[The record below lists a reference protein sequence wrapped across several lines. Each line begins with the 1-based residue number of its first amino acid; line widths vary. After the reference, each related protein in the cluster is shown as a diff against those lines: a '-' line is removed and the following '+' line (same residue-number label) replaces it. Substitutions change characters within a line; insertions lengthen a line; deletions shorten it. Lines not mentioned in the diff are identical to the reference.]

1 MKRYLSI
8 ILVTLI
14 IFFFGCSPKKIAKS
28 PEPPQPEPMKDIR
41 KVEPKEMVSQKED
54 VREGI
59 EKETITEK
67 ELARLQPADMKP
79 TEKELSIKVGDIY
92 FDFDQYDI
100 REDAKQILKEVA
112 SILLKNN
119 KIKVIVEGHCDE
131 RGTNEYNLALGE
143 KRANSVKQY
152 LIAMGIP
159 SNRISTVSYGE
170 ERPLCS
176 DQTEECWAKNRR
188 AHFVFIEVSR

>member
-1 MKRYLSI
+1 MNRYLSI

-14 IFFFGCSPKKIAKS
+14 IFFFGCSPKKIAKT
-28 PEPPQPEPMKDIR
+28 PEPSELELMKDTKKI
-41 KVEPKEMVSQKED
+41 EPKDITPKEDIKGDVQKE
-54 VREGI
+54 I
-59 EKETITEK
+59 ITER
-67 ELARLQPADMKP
+67 ELAKLEPADIKP
-79 TEKELSIKVGDIY
+79 ADKELSIKVGDIY

-100 REDAKQILKEVA
+100 KEDSKPILKEVA

-188 AHFVFIEVSR
+188 AHFVFIEVSK

>member
-1 MKRYLSI
+1 MNRYLSI

-14 IFFFGCSPKKIAKS
+14 IFFFGCSPKKIAKT
-28 PEPPQPEPMKDIR
+28 PEPSELEVMKDTKKIE
-41 KVEPKEMVSQKED
+41 KKETTPKEDIKGD
-54 VREGI
+54 VQ
-59 EKETITEK
+59 KETITER
-67 ELARLQPADMKP
+67 ELAKLEPADIKP
-79 TEKELSIKVGDIY
+79 AEKELSIKVGDIY

-100 REDAKQILKEVA
+100 KEDAKPILKEVA